1 MESDPCD
8 LFKKSV
14 VMEMF
19 SILSSRSSVV
29 LFFTLRPAVCL
40 DWFLCVLWGSALVC
54 SLIIACPVGQH
65 RSLKTFFPLLLGRV
79 AFVTQQVSSIVVL
92 FWNLSL
98 VLVSFLVIVPT
109 PQCLHYFI
117 RISWNVWPWPV
128 CRSSAHGNA
137 VCSLLQWAVL
147 PCSLE
152 LPRFVL

>member
-1 MESDPCD
+1 MWPVQEI
-8 LFKKSV
+8 FAHSV
-14 VMEMF
+14 IIEMF

-40 DWFLCVLWGSALVC
+40 DWFLCVVWGSAHSTFSHNC
-54 SLIIACPVGQH
+54 MSSWPVPFIEDV
-65 RSLKTFFPLLLGRV
+65 LPLLLGRV

-98 VLVSFLVIVPT
+98 VLVSFLVIVST

-117 RISWNVWPWPV
+117 HISWNVWPWPV
-128 CRSSAHGNA
+128 CRSFALGNA
-137 VCSLLQWAVL
+137 ICPLLQLAVV
-147 PCSLE
+147 PCSLG